1 MKKRPNQ
8 GEVLVLNLVLVGLYN
23 IIIYYTSSSTKTII
37 EKDINLDLGLIYLQ
51 YTFEII
57 KKMGNTSDLRYH

>member
-37 EKDINLDLGLIYLQ
+37 EKDINLDLGLIYLES
-51 YTFEII
+51 TVHI
-57 KKMGNTSDLRYH
+57 